1 MKKIKPR
8 ILAAGVIVT
17 ATVLSGCDSAQLSLG
32 SDEADTEESVE
43 DVSEEEND
51 ATSDNSIEEVSKDDE
66 EDTTDDSTEDS
77 SEDESEDDSNETSSN
92 KSTGELSDYDS
103 AELMD
108 GDKLSIEEVE
118 SIANYLNQMDN
129 YGFTLSSYKD
139 AEEINWGYVFAYGA
153 GIENCEYSQE
163 AVDAYLEA
171 SDEYDSV
178 EYDLM
183 ALSGDDVRAFV
194 ESKTGITDFD
204 LSSVAGFVY
213 VEEYDIMFTQ
223 YSDACIPDV
232 SCEEGVKNGNLI
244 QIVLHSG
251 FDFNNRRLTLE
262 ETGDPDNLYQFV
274 SCRELWE
281 ENAVKI
287 IDAPIYQNSGTVTCA
302 VISTNQ
308 GLKAEII
315 VDNAVTCTA
324 SLGFRQSEDVDIE
337 QYSDVLEIEFWD
349 VDSDGIGDMV
359 AILSDGDSSIA
370 ILCMGYSN
378 EWSEGYAVGEA
389 KVTEWLSENVDDMT
403 ADDVISYI
411 LDHQDEFEAL

>member
-1 MKKIKPR
+1 MKKNLCIA
-8 ILAAGVIVT
+8 IALAMIAI
-17 ATVLSGCDSAQLSLG
+17 TVLAGCDSAQLSLNSG
-32 SDEADTEESVE
+32 DESNTEDSVE
-43 DVSEEEND
+43 DASEDEND
-51 ATSDNSIEEVSKDDE
+51 AASDKKALKEDEEATTDASIEE
-66 EDTTDDSTEDS
+66 S
-77 SEDESEDDSNETSSN
+77 SDDESEDDSKDTESD
-92 KSTGELSDYDS
+92 KSAEDLSDYDS

-118 SIANYLNQMDN
+118 SIENYLNKMDN

-223 YSDACIPDV
+223 YSDTCVPDV
-232 SCEEGVKNGNLI
+232 SCEEGVKSGNLI

-262 ETGDPDNLYQFV
+262 ETGDSDNLYRFV
-274 SCRELWE
+274 SSRELWE

-287 IDAPIYQNSGTVTCA
+287 IDAPIYQNTGKVTCA

-315 VDNAVTCTA
+315 VDNAVTCVA

-378 EWSEGYAVGEA
+378 EWSEGYAVGES

>member
-1 MKKIKPR
+1 MAIA
-8 ILAAGVIVT
+8 LAMIAI
-17 ATVLSGCDSAQLSLG
+17 TVLSGCDSAQLSLNSG
-32 SDEADTEESVE
+32 DEANIEDSVE
-43 DVSEEEND
+43 DASEDEND
-51 ATSDNSIEEVSKDDE
+51 AASDKKALKEDEEATTDASIEE
-66 EDTTDDSTEDS
+66 S
-77 SEDESEDDSNETSSN
+77 SDDESEDDSKDTESD
-92 KSTGELSDYDS
+92 KSAEDLSDYDS

-118 SIANYLNQMDN
+118 SIENYLNQMDN

-194 ESKTGITDFD
+194 ERKTGITDFD

-232 SCEEGVKNGNLI
+232 SCEEGVKSGNLI

-274 SCRELWE
+274 SSRELWE

-287 IDAPIYQNSGTVTCA
+287 IDAPIYQNTGTVTCA

-324 SLGFRQSEDVDIE
+324 SLGFKQSEDVDIE

-389 KVTEWLSENVDDMT
+389 KVTEWLGENVDDMT
-403 ADDVISYI
+403 ADNVISYI
-411 LDHQDEFEAL
+411 LEHQDEFEAL